1 MNAPI
6 SIGTQDFEKL
16 RLSGSFY
23 IDKTDFI
30 REWWERQDDV
40 TLITRPRR
48 FGKTLNLS
56 MMECFFSKKYTGRK
70 DLFEGLSIWNSQKYR
85 EMQGTFPVLS
95 LSFAA
100 VKGTTYQNTREAII
114 TVLRK
119 LYEKHHYLL
128 AGDTL
133 SESEKKSFH
142 TLGQYIEPDK
152 DPFKE
157 ITDNT
162 IAWALNTL
170 MSYMVRYY
178 GQKVIVFLD
187 EYDTPL
193 QEAYI
198 HGYWNE
204 LTSLVCS
211 MFNSTF
217 KTNDC
222 LYRALLTGITR
233 VSKESIFSDLNNLM
247 VVTTTSDEYCSAFGF
262 TEQEVLQTLDEQQL
276 SGQMNDIR
284 RWYDGFVFGSHDKIY
299 NPWSITMYLRTREYG
314 TYWADTSSNALVSEL
329 MRTGTPELKMQ
340 LEDLIAGNALET
352 ELDEQVIF
360 EQLKQKKGAVWS
372 LLIASG
378 YLKPEKRTFNRESGR
393 HLYSIRLTN
402 HEVDLMFRDMIA
414 SWFPEDQTSYRNFQR
429 ALLDGDLD
437 YMNQY
442 MNDVAEEMFGSFDT
456 DRKPPEKKQPERF
469 YHGFVLGLI
478 VDLSGRYLIHSNKES
493 GLGRYDVMMEPLRD
507 TDNAIIMEFKVFS
520 KPKDKTL
527 KKAVENA
534 LLQINTMNYDAEL
547 LARGIQKKRIR
558 HYGFAFDG
566 KTVLIGDDSQ
576 ETFLR

>member
-1 MNAPI
+1 MKSTPI

-16 RLSGSFY
+16 RTSGSFY
-23 IDKTDFI
+23 IDKTDLI

-56 MMECFFSKKYTGRK
+56 MMECFFSTKYADRQ

-85 EMQGTFPVLS
+85 KIQGTFPVLS

-100 VKGTTYQNTREAII
+100 VKGTTYQNTKESIV
-114 TVLRK
+114 TVLRT
-119 LYEKHHYLL
+119 LYEKHRYLL

-133 SESEKKSFH
+133 SESEKKSFY
-142 TLGQYIEPDK
+142 TLGQYIEPDR
-152 DPFKE
+152 DPMKE
-157 ITDNT
+157 LSDNT
-162 IAWALNTL
+162 IIWALNTL
-170 MSYMVRYY
+170 TAYMSRYY

-198 HGYWNE
+198 HGYWDE
-204 LTSLVCS
+204 LTSLIRS
-211 MFNSTF
+211 LFNSTF
-217 KTNDC
+217 KTNDH

-247 VVTTTSDEYCSAFGF
+247 VVTTTSEEYCTAFGF
-262 TEQEVLQTLDEQQL
+262 TEEEVLQALDSEQL
-276 SGQMNDIR
+276 SGQIEDIR
-284 RWYDGFVFGSHDKIY
+284 RWYDGFIFGSKDKIY

-340 LEDLIAGNALET
+340 LEDLIGGKSLEL

-360 EQLKQKKGAVWS
+360 EQLKQKKGAIWS

-378 YLKPEKRTFNRESGR
+378 YLKPEARIFNRKSGKYHYR
-393 HLYSIRLTN
+393 IRLTN
-402 HEVDLMFRDMIA
+402 REVELMFVDMIA
-414 SWFPEDQTSYRNFQR
+414 SWFPEDETSYRNFQR

-442 MNDVAEEMFGSFDT
+442 MNDVAREMFGSFDT
-456 DRKPPEKKQPERF
+456 GRKPSEKKQPERF

-478 VDLSGRYLIHSNKES
+478 VDLAERYHIRSNKES
-493 GLGRYDVMMEPLRD
+493 GLGRYDVMMEPLQD
-507 TDNAIIMEFKVFS
+507 SDDAIIMEFKVFS

-534 LLQINTMNYDAEL
+534 LKQIETMRYDAEL
-547 LARGIQKKRIR
+547 LARGIPKKRIR

-566 KTVLIGDDSQ
+566 QTVLIGDG
-576 ETFLR
+576 R

>member
-1 MNAPI
+1 MKSTPI

-16 RLSGSFY
+16 RTSGSFY
-23 IDKTDFI
+23 IDKTDLI

-56 MMECFFSKKYTGRK
+56 MMECFFSTKYADRQ

-85 EMQGTFPVLS
+85 KMQGTFPVLS

-100 VKGTTYQNTREAII
+100 VKGTTYQNTKESIV
-114 TVLRK
+114 TVLRT
-119 LYEKHHYLL
+119 LYEKHRYLL

-133 SESEKKSFH
+133 SESEKKSFY
-142 TLGQYIEPDK
+142 TLGQYIEPDR
-152 DPFKE
+152 DPMKE
-157 ITDNT
+157 LSDNT
-162 IAWALNTL
+162 IIWALNTL
-170 MSYMVRYY
+170 TAYMSRYY

-198 HGYWNE
+198 HGYWDE
-204 LTSLVCS
+204 LTSLIRS
-211 MFNSTF
+211 LFNSTF
-217 KTNDC
+217 KTNDH

-247 VVTTTSDEYCSAFGF
+247 VVTTTSEEYCTAFGF
-262 TEQEVLQTLDEQQL
+262 TEEEVLQALDNEQL
-276 SGQMNDIR
+276 SGQIEDIR
-284 RWYDGFVFGSHDKIY
+284 RWYDGFIFGSKDKIY

-340 LEDLIAGNALET
+340 LEDLIGGKSLEL

-360 EQLKQKKGAVWS
+360 EQLKQKKGAIWS

-378 YLKPEKRTFNRESGR
+378 YLKPEARIFNRKSGKYHYR
-393 HLYSIRLTN
+393 IRLTN
-402 HEVDLMFRDMIA
+402 REVELMFVDMIA
-414 SWFPEDQTSYRNFQR
+414 SWFPEDETSYRNFQR

-442 MNDVAEEMFGSFDT
+442 MNDVAREMFGSFDT
-456 DRKPPEKKQPERF
+456 GRKPSEKKQPERF

-478 VDLSGRYLIHSNKES
+478 VDLAERYHIRSNKES
-493 GLGRYDVMMEPLRD
+493 GLGRYDVMMEPLQD
-507 TDNAIIMEFKVFS
+507 SDDAIIMEFKVFS

-534 LLQINTMNYDAEL
+534 LKQIETMRYDAEL
-547 LARGIQKKRIR
+547 LARGIPKKRIR

-566 KTVLIGDDSQ
+566 QTVLIGDG
-576 ETFLR
+576 R

>member
-1 MNAPI
+1 MKSTPI

-16 RLSGSFY
+16 RTSGSFY
-23 IDKTDFI
+23 IDKTDLI

-56 MMECFFSKKYTGRK
+56 MMECFFSTKYADRQE
-70 DLFEGLSIWNSQKYR
+70 LFEGLSIWNSQKYR
-85 EMQGTFPVLS
+85 KMQGTFPVLS

-100 VKGTTYQNTREAII
+100 VKGTTYQNTKESIV
-114 TVLRK
+114 TVLRT
-119 LYEKHHYLL
+119 LYEKHRYLL

-133 SESEKKSFH
+133 SESEKKSFY
-142 TLGQYIEPDK
+142 TLGQYIEPDR
-152 DPFKE
+152 DPMKE
-157 ITDNT
+157 LSDNT
-162 IAWALNTL
+162 IIWALNTL
-170 MSYMVRYY
+170 TAYMSRYY

-198 HGYWNE
+198 HGYWDE
-204 LTSLVCS
+204 LTSLIRS
-211 MFNSTF
+211 LFNSTF
-217 KTNDC
+217 KTNDH

-247 VVTTTSDEYCSAFGF
+247 VVTTTSEEYCTAFGF
-262 TEQEVLQTLDEQQL
+262 TEEEVLQALDSEQL
-276 SGQMNDIR
+276 SGQIEDIR
-284 RWYDGFVFGSHDKIY
+284 RWYDGFIFGSKDKIY

-340 LEDLIAGNALET
+340 LEDLIGGKSLEL

-360 EQLKQKKGAVWS
+360 EQLKQKKGAIWS

-378 YLKPEKRTFNRESGR
+378 YLKPEARIFNRKSGKYHYR
-393 HLYSIRLTN
+393 IRLTN
-402 HEVDLMFRDMIA
+402 REVELMFADMIT
-414 SWFPEDQTSYRNFQR
+414 SWFPEDETSYRNFQR

-442 MNDVAEEMFGSFDT
+442 MNDVAREMFGSFDT
-456 DRKPPEKKQPERF
+456 GRKPSEKKQPERF

-478 VDLSGRYLIHSNKES
+478 VDLAERYHIRSIKES
-493 GLGRYDVMMEPLRD
+493 GLGRYDVMMEPLQD
-507 TDNAIIMEFKVFS
+507 SDDAIIMEFKVFS

-534 LLQINTMNYDAEL
+534 LKQIETMRYDAEL
-547 LARGIQKKRIR
+547 LARGIPKKRIR

-566 KTVLIGDDSQ
+566 QTVLIGDG
-576 ETFLR
+576 R